1 MCSVQAIAAD
11 VPQTQALDCAQGEE
25 GLLQPAGV
33 VGVLEPAVLPTAKLG
48 VLGTLGRDL
57 AVLGQHPLFVLNM
70 LAYCPIQAAFG
81 AFTFWGPKV

>member
-1 MCSVQAIAAD
+1 MV
-11 VPQTQALDCAQGEE
+11 
-25 GLLQPAGV
+25 GL
-33 VGVLEPAVLPTAKLG
+33 LEPAVLPVPKLG

-57 AVLGQHPLFVLNM
+57 AVCGQHPLFVLNM

>member
-1 MCSVQAIAAD
+1 M
-11 VPQTQALDCAQGEE
+11 
-25 GLLQPAGV
+25 
-33 VGVLEPAVLPTAKLG
+33 LPTPNLG

-57 AVLGQHPLFVLNM
+57 AVCGQHPLFMLNM